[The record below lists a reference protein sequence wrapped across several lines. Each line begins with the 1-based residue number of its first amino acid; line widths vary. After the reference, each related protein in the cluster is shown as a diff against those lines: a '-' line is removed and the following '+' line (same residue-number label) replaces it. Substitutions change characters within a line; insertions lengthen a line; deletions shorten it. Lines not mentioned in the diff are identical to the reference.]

1 MKGRYEMSFIKNK
14 YNELWAGWKILIVLV
29 AFFIATFILTIIVS
43 FAYGII
49 AILSSGQTDPAALTQ
64 RLMKDS
70 VFVSLTGIMQN
81 VAMIISVIG
90 FWKIFDKRPLKEM
103 GLSSFKHGSKDFV
116 YGLISGAA
124 TISVVFV
131 VFLLSGQI
139 SVANDFLKPN
149 FSWILLVDLVL
160 MIFVG
165 FGEEMFSRGYCMSVL
180 KRSNVIL
187 IFIVPNLI
195 FALLHISNKDFSFIP
210 LINIFLVG
218 VLFSLMFQRRGSI
231 WMPIGY
237 HITWNYF
244 QGSVFGL
251 PVSGTDIKGLY
262 TSKLLNENVFNG
274 GGFGPEGGLLVTLL
288 MVVSI
293 VVLYLLTKNKPAG
306 SATNLP
312 L

>member
-1 MKGRYEMSFIKNK
+1 MGFFKNK
-14 YNELWAGWKILIVLV
+14 YNDLWAGWKILIVLA
-29 AFFIATFILTIIVS
+29 AFFVSTLILTVLLS
-43 FAYGII
+43 FVYGFL
-49 AILSSGQTDPAALTQ
+49 AVLSSGPTDPVALTQ

-70 VFVSLTGIMQN
+70 VYIDLSGIMQN
-81 VAMIISVIG
+81 VAMIITVIV
-90 FWKIFDKRPLKEM
+90 FWKIFDKRPLKDM
-103 GLSSFKHGSKDFV
+103 GLSSLKNSSKDLV
-116 YGLISGAA
+116 YGLILGTA

-131 VFLLSGQI
+131 VFLISGQI
-139 SVANDFLKPN
+139 SVINDFLKPN
-149 FSWILLVDLVL
+149 FSWILLLDLVL

-165 FGEEMFSRGYCMSVL
+165 IGEEIFSRGYCMSVL

-195 FALLHISNKDFSFIP
+195 FALMHIANNDFSLIP

-218 VLFSLMFQRRGSI
+218 ALFSIMFFKRGNI

-244 QGSVFGL
+244 QGSIFGL
-251 PVSGTDIKGLY
+251 PVSGNDIKGLY
-262 TSKLLNENVFNG
+262 TSKLLNENIFNG

-293 VVLYLLTKNKPAG
+293 VLFYLLSKKKTTE
-306 SATNLP
+306 ATTDLP